1 MINWLVSFLACSYY
15 LWSISHPGRT
25 GIPSDNLSEDNE
37 AAVDLQKNGLSPVQ
51 LALERVIVKI
61 FNHYNI
67 PLQITDTICAAFKSK
82 LWRLGR
88 GLAKLGGNKRS
99 QQLQRWKEGN
109 ESMWNFMENEMEVNR
124 QLLKRSHQVEVQL
137 AEEVIKRR
145 KFEKEVK
152 SLRSSN
158 KKQVKIIVKLKTG
171 KSLKCRGSSRKQ

>member
-88 GLAKLGGNKRS
+88 GLVKLGGNKHS

-109 ESMWNFMENEMEVNR
+109 ESMWNFMVNEMEVNH

-137 AEEVIKRR
+137 AEEVVKRR
-145 KFEKEVK
+145 RFDKEVK

-158 KKQVKIIVKLKTG
+158 KSKRR
-171 KSLKCRGSSRKQ
+171 SL